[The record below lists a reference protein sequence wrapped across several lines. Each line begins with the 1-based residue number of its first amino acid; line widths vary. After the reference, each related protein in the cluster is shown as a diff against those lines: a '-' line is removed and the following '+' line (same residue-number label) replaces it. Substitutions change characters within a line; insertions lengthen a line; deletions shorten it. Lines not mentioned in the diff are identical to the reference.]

1 MPYSWMGCR
10 LLVGPWRQ
18 GQFGQHVML
27 FQSVSGD
34 GVLRVGVG
42 LAATRHLGPPPAT
55 REFAATTRAARG
67 AAPTSMQAMSRRGP
81 DPTWVRLYQT

>member
-10 LLVGPWRQ
+10 RLVGPWRQ

-34 GVLRVGVG
+34 GVLRVDVG
-42 LAATRHLGPPPAT
+42 LAATRHLGLPPAT
-55 REFAATTRAARG
+55 
-67 AAPTSMQAMSRRGP
+67 
-81 DPTWVRLYQT
+81 